1 MNTPLILQRLHEL
14 RQRLER
20 ANYTDFRA
28 VDYITEIQAAVKQSS
43 SQPLPAKTKPS
54 EPNDLTS
61 CESKECKEDL

>member
-1 MNTPLILQRLHEL
+1 MNRVLTLLHEL
-14 RQRLER
+14 RQRLES
-20 ANYTDFRA
+20 ANYIDFRA
-28 VDYITEIQAAVKQSS
+28 VDYVTEIQALVKQSS

>member
-20 ANYTDFRA
+20 ANHTDFRA
-28 VDYITEIQAAVKQSS
+28 VDYITEIQAVVKQSS

-54 EPNDLTS
+54 EPNTTKKQS
-61 CESKECKEDL
+61 